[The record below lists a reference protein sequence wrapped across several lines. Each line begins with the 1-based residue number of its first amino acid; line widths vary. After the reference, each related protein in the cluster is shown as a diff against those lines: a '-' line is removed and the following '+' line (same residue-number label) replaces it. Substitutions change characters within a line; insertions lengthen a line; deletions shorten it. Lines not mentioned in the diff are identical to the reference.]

1 MIADLIPHAGAMVLL
16 DRVESFDATHLRCV
30 ATSHLAADNPLR
42 SADGTLGA
50 LAGLE
55 YAGQAMAVHGAL
67 TANMTDGAS
76 EAKPRR
82 GYLASARDLQLSRA
96 TLDGL
101 ATLVIDVEALSIEAQ
116 RVLYRFRLSSDDAT
130 VLTGRAA
137 VVLEAA

>member
-1 MIADLIPHAGAMVLL
+1 MIADLIPHAGCMVLL
-16 DRVESFDATHLRCV
+16 DQIESYDATRLRCV
-30 ATSHLAADNPLR
+30 ATSHQAADNPLR
-42 SADGTLGA
+42 SSDGTLGT

-67 TANMTDGAS
+67 IGAQQGGT
-76 EAKPRR
+76 PRR
-82 GYLASARDLQLSRA
+82 GYLASARDLQLGAA

-101 ATLVIDVEALSIEAQ
+101 DTLVIEVEALSIEAQ
-116 RVLYRFRLSSDDAT
+116 RVLYQFRVSSADVT